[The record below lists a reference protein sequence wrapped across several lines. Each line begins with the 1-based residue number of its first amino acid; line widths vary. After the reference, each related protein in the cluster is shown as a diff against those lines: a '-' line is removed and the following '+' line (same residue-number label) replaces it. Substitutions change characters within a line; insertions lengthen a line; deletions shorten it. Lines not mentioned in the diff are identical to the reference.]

1 MSSRL
6 YEAVVAIVTGVW
18 VVTLMASFALPAA
31 FRPDQPT
38 LVMINGT
45 FGVIVG
51 GAMTAA
57 SLTKR
62 RRDDDPPAGRRRR
75 P

>member
-6 YEAVVAIVTGVW
+6 YEAIVVIVTSVW
-18 VVTLMASFALPAA
+18 VVTLVASFVLPVG
-31 FRPDQPT
+31 FRPDPAT

-57 SLTKR
+57 SLTR
-62 RRDDDPPAGRRRR
+62 RNNSDEKPGSRRK

>member
-6 YEAVVAIVTGVW
+6 YEAIVVVVTCVW
-18 VVTLMASFALPAA
+18 VLTLTASFALPVGY
-31 FRPDQPT
+31 RPDPAT

-57 SLTKR
+57 SLTR
-62 RRDDDPPAGRRRR
+62 RRGDDNPGRRRK